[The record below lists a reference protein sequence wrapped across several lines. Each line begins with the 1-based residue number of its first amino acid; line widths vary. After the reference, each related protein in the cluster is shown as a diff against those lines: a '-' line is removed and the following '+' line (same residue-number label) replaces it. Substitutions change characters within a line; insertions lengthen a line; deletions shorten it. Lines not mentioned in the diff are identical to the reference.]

1 MVSRTAAEW
10 RSISVELGEPAPIL
24 PKSATFRP
32 EDFAVQSGFW
42 ASMRQGS
49 AEMVGLFDD
58 GAQPAETAAS
68 LRELLAE
75 RR

>member
-1 MVSRTAAEW
+1 
-10 RSISVELGEPAPIL
+10 
-24 PKSATFRP
+24 
-32 EDFAVQSGFW
+32 
-42 ASMRQGS
+42 MRQGS